1 MVDFWHPEIEPGERQ
16 AILNMFDFAR
26 QQGWM
31 AGAAAAGTG
40 TGTGAG
46 AAATK

>member
-1 MVDFWHPEIEPGERQ
+1 LHIFTQKTTQPEIEPGERQ

-31 AGAAAAGTG
+31 TGPGT
-40 TGTGAG
+40 TTTAP
-46 AAATK
+46 K